1 MIRRLTMK
9 RLLRGDNGASAVEF
23 ALIFPFFFLMLF
35 GIFDFAR
42 ACWVAN
48 SLQFAVAQGARYVMT
63 NPTGSGK
70 PTGANCGS
78 TAWDS
83 ATYTGN
89 ITTAMQAQLAN
100 WYLSTA
106 SVPPP
111 IATLDCEGSPPTL
124 KVTMGASYTFTFMLT
139 DLVGL
144 FRDGL
149 LMNQQAEVKIPLG

>member
-1 MIRRLTMK
+1 MIRRLTM
-9 RLLRGDNGASAVEF
+9 RRMLRAQEGASAVEF

-83 ATYTGN
+83 STYTGN

-106 SVPPP
+106 SVPTPV
-111 IATLDCEGSPPTL
+111 ATLDCDGSPPTL
-124 KVTMGASYTFTFMLT
+124 QVTLGASYTFTFMLT

-144 FRDGL
+144 FSAGL
-149 LMNQQAEVKIPLG
+149 PMSQQAIVKIPLG